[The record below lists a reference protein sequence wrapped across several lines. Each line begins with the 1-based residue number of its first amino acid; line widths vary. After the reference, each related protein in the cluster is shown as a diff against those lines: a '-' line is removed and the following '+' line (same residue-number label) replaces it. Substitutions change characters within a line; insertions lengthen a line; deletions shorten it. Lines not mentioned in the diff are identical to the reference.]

1 MSIRSIELPRTAIVM
16 ENKHQLI
23 DNAQAKQ
30 FQFNL
35 ENGIAKIEYIKAK
48 EKIYLTHTEVPEAY
62 EGKGIGSELIRQT
75 LEHIKQQG
83 WTLIPLCPF
92 VAMYLKR
99 HPEWKDL
106 VLKGIN
112 IA

>member
-1 MSIRSIELPRTAIVM
+1 MSTEHNHILE
-16 ENKHQLI
+16 
-23 DNAQAKQ
+23 DNVDAKQ
-30 FQFNL
+30 FQFVL
-35 ENGIAKIEYIKAK
+35 EKGIAKIEYIKAK
-48 EKIYLTHTEVPEAY
+48 EKIYLTHTEVPQAY

-75 LEHIKQQG
+75 LEHIKEQG
-83 WTLIPLCPF
+83 WTLVPLCPF

-99 HPEWKDL
+99 HPEWKTL